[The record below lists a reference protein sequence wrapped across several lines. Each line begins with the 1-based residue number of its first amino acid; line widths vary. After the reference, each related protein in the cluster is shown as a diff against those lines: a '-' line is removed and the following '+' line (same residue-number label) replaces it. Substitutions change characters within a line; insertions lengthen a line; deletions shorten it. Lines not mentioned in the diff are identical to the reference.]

1 MEQLI
6 ANYYKNLDNISNDI
20 KCILSYLKSH
30 SIYYNNTKHNIDKIV
45 CYFII
50 TTHDNKFWNYSFYFG
65 KNTPSEKIMQ
75 YYYKNSNLKIIN
87 SFPIIDINNIALYFC
102 NRFITDTDTD
112 TYMDMDSGYSTLYA
126 INGLLCMNNTNVK
139 NIESIESINIVIIK
153 INNIGINMSDG
164 NIYPIDFDLNINTDI
179 DKYFI
184 INYIENIQIELLNN
198 I

>member
-1 MEQLI
+1 
-6 ANYYKNLDNISNDI
+6 
-20 KCILSYLKSH
+20 
-30 SIYYNNTKHNIDKIV
+30 
-45 CYFII
+45 
-50 TTHDNKFWNYSFYFG
+50 
-65 KNTPSEKIMQ
+65 
-75 YYYKNSNLKIIN
+75 
-87 SFPIIDINNIALYFC
+87 
-102 NRFITDTDTD
+102 
-112 TYMDMDSGYSTLYA
+112 MDMDSGYSTLYA